1 MAIRLPL
8 RTVLDVTTTSVG
20 AGSVAG
26 VFAYPFKVPQD
37 TDNIVVKM
45 TASVVGAGI
54 SATLQTSDDGGTT
67 YYDVA
72 RTSVV
77 SNSGAT
83 AVAGQNAQWL
93 SATTT
98 SMGMRTGVT
107 QAASVISAG
116 IGQPGTSILGAQQT
130 SGLPILGLQNRVILQ
145 LVGDATANT
154 TRVKVMVN
162 NQSATA

>member
-1 MAIRLPL
+1 MSIRLPL
-8 RTVLDVTTTSVG
+8 KTVLDETTTSVG

-26 VFAYPFKVPQD
+26 VFAYPFKLPQD
-37 TDNIVVKM
+37 ADNVVVKL

-77 SNSGAT
+77 SNAGHT
-83 AVAGQNAQWL
+83 TVAGINSQWI
-93 SATTT
+93 SATTISPGLRT
-98 SMGMRTGVT
+98 SVT
-107 QAASVISAG
+107 KSASILVGGIGSAG
-116 IGQPGTSILGAQQT
+116 SSTLGSQEV
-130 SGLPILGLQNRVILQ
+130 SGLPLLGLQNRVILQ
-145 LVGDATANT
+145 LVGDATANS